1 MSQKKSLENGTKG
14 LTAKERKQVGFT
26 DRINGLAAQYPN
38 DGYYMQGYNS
48 DEIRKSKLENLNSQT
63 AAAEAIAIE
72 LGVAV

>member
-1 MSQKKSLENGTKG
+1 MSRKSLSAGQKG

-26 DRINGLAAQYPN
+26 DRINGLTPQYPK

-48 DEIRKSKLENLNSQT
+48 DEIRKRKLENLNSQT